1 MRGPIGHDMWSVCA
15 IGAGVIL
22 GLTLVFSFGDL
33 FPW

>member
-1 MRGPIGHDMWSVCA
+1 MRGPIGHDTWSVFA
-15 IGAGVIL
+15 IIVGVIL